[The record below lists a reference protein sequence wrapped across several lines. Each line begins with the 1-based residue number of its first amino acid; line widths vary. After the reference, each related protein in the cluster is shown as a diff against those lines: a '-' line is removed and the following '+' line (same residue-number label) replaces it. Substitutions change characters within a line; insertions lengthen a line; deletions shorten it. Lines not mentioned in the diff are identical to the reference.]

1 MIELEHAGVHIE
13 GMPMLAPTTAKVRR
27 GESVALRGGNG
38 SGKTTL
44 LRLIAGKLAPTSG
57 AVHVAGEA
65 PNDRSST
72 FRRVLA
78 GGLGL
83 PPFARDLTL
92 REHATL
98 IGTTWGRGLREAKA
112 HADERLAEL
121 GLDALAKRFPH
132 ELSSG
137 QTQLAGL
144 ALIFS
149 RPFDVLLLDEPE
161 QRLDATRLDRVV
173 CALQRVRQSGSTL
186 LIATHSDRL
195 AAAVTDRSILLA
207 EPEPM

>member
-1 MIELEHAGVHIE
+1 
-13 GMPMLAPTTAKVRR
+13 MLAPTSVTVSR

-57 AVHVAGEA
+57 SVRVAGER
-65 PNDRSST
+65 PNDRSSA
-72 FRRVLA
+72 FRRLLA
-78 GGLGL
+78 GGMGL

-98 IGTTWGRGLREAKA
+98 IGTTWGRDLREASA

-121 GLDALAKRFPH
+121 GIDALANRFPH

-144 ALIFS
+144 ALILS

-161 QRLDATRLDRVV
+161 QRLDAARLDSVV
-173 CALQRVRQSGSTL
+173 RALQRVRQTCATL
-186 LIATHSDRL
+186 IIATHSDHL

-207 EPEPM
+207 EPA